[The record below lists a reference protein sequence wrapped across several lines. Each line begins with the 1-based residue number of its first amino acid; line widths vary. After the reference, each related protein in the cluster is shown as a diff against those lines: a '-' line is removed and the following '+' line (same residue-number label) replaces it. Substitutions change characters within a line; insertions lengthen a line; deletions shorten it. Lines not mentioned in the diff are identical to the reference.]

1 MDSVVPYSIYR
12 RSSRQLTSCEPSVC
26 IRVDPSY
33 DGSKGFCFSPTAS
46 ITIASNMRVRILTLT
61 KHSVFLNVD
70 SSASVDELK
79 ARLSQDTGIP
89 LAGQRLVFKGQELLT
104 GTVAENGIMEGD
116 FLVVVVVQLS
126 GVKKSDTK
134 STNSKVSPLQRRE
147 ETTNFQD
154 QSSNPTHQFH
164 ENRQGSR
171 HLDVDVD
178 EDAVDNNDEIEE
190 GIDDEVDPDSLQQ
203 LMDMGFPANRANKA
217 LIITRG
223 NTQLAM
229 DWLLEH
235 ERDPDI
241 DEPLTLEQIDRIH
254 AGEDEEY
261 GEGEGEDGIMM
272 IDPQEA
278 AQRLM
283 ELGFTEEDIAYA
295 LEATGH
301 DFEAAAAWLLGDY
314 FPPPPPPPPLGHVN
328 QEPPY
333 HGEDPDDDGDDD
345 DDEDGAPLLARR
357 HDAGAGHR

>member
-1 MDSVVPYSIYR
+1 
-12 RSSRQLTSCEPSVC
+12 
-26 IRVDPSY
+26 
-33 DGSKGFCFSPTAS
+33 
-46 ITIASNMRVRILTLT
+46 MRVRILTLT

-70 SSASVDELK
+70 PSASVDELK

-89 LAGQRLVFKGQELLT
+89 LIGQRLVFKGQELVT
-104 GTVAENGIMEGD
+104 GSVAENGINEED
-116 FLVVVVVQLS
+116 FMVVVVVQPS
-126 GVKKSDTK
+126 GAKKSDTK
-134 STNSKVSPLQRRE
+134 LTNSKAISPLQRRE
-147 ETTNFQD
+147 ETTNLQD

-164 ENRQGSR
+164 ENRPVSR

-178 EDAVDNNDEIEE
+178 EDAVENHEEVEE
-190 GIDDEVDPDSLQQ
+190 GIEDEVDPDSLQQ

-217 LIITRG
+217 LIINRG

-235 ERDPDI
+235 ERDSDI

-254 AGEDEEY
+254 AGEDDEY

-314 FPPPPPPPPLGHVN
+314 FPPQPPPPPGHVN
-328 QEPPY
+328 QEPP
-333 HGEDPDDDGDDD
+333 DGDE
-345 DDEDGAPLLARR
+345 DEDEDVAPLLARR

>member
-1 MDSVVPYSIYR
+1 MDP
-12 RSSRQLTSCEPSVC
+12 
-26 IRVDPSY
+26 
-33 DGSKGFCFSPTAS
+33 
-46 ITIASNMRVRILTLT
+46 
-61 KHSVFLNVD
+61 
-70 SSASVDELK
+70 SASVDELK

-89 LAGQRLVFKGQELLT
+89 LGGQRLVFKGQELVA
-104 GTVAENGIMEGD
+104 GTVAGNGINEED
-116 FLVVVVVQLS
+116 FIVVVVIQQS
-126 GVKKSDTK
+126 GVKPDIK
-134 STNSKVSPLQRRE
+134 STNAKANSPLHRRE

-164 ENRQGSR
+164 ENRQVSR
-171 HLDVDVD
+171 NSDVDAD
-178 EDAVDNNDEIEE
+178 EDVVENNDDVEE
-190 GIDDEVDPDSLQQ
+190 GIDEVDPDSLQQ

-241 DEPLTLEQIDRIH
+241 DEPLTIEQIDRIH
-254 AGEDEEY
+254 AGEDDDEY
-261 GEGEGEDGIMM
+261 GDGEGEDGIMM

-314 FPPPPPPPPLGHVN
+314 FPPPPPPPPGHAS

-345 DDEDGAPLLARR
+345 DREPRMAGR
-357 HDAGAGHR
+357 HEAGVGHR

>member
-1 MDSVVPYSIYR
+1 
-12 RSSRQLTSCEPSVC
+12 
-26 IRVDPSY
+26 
-33 DGSKGFCFSPTAS
+33 
-46 ITIASNMRVRILTLT
+46 MRVRILTLT

-70 SSASVDELK
+70 PSASVDELK

-89 LAGQRLVFKGQELLT
+89 LAGQRLVFKGQELVT
-104 GTVAENGIMEGD
+104 GTVAENGINEED
-116 FLVVVVVQLS
+116 FVVVVVVQQS
-126 GVKKSDTK
+126 GAKKSDTK
-134 STNSKVSPLQRRE
+134 STNSKAISPLQRRE

-164 ENRQGSR
+164 ENRQVSR

-178 EDAVDNNDEIEE
+178 EDAVDNNDEVEE
-190 GIDDEVDPDSLQQ
+190 GIEDEVDPDSLQQ

-254 AGEDEEY
+254 AGEDDEY

-314 FPPPPPPPPLGHVN
+314 FPPPPPPPPGHAN

-345 DDEDGAPLLARR
+345 DEDGVPLLAR

>member
-1 MDSVVPYSIYR
+1 MR
-12 RSSRQLTSCEPSVC
+12 
-26 IRVDPSY
+26 IRIV
-33 DGSKGFCFSPTAS
+33 
-46 ITIASNMRVRILTLT
+46 TLT
-61 KHSVFLNVD
+61 KHSVFLNID
-70 SSASVDELK
+70 PSASVDELK

-89 LAGQRLVFKGQELLT
+89 LTGMRLVFKGQEL
-104 GTVAENGIMEGD
+104 VAGNVADNGINEDD
-116 FLVVVVVQLS
+116 FMVVIVVQQS
-126 GVKKSDTK
+126 GVKKSDIKPTHSK
-134 STNSKVSPLQRRE
+134 ANSPQQRRE
-147 ETTNFQD
+147 EATNFQD
-154 QSSNPTHQFH
+154 QSNNHAHQFH
-164 ENRQGSR
+164 DTRQVSR

-178 EDAVDNNDEIEE
+178 EDAVDNNDNVEEDIE
-190 GIDDEVDPDSLQQ
+190 DEVDPDSLQQ
-203 LMDMGFPANRANKA
+203 LMDMGFPANRATKA
-217 LIITRG
+217 LIINRG

-254 AGEDEEY
+254 AGEDDDEY

-314 FPPPPPPPPLGHVN
+314 FPPQPPPPPGHAN

-345 DDEDGAPLLARR
+345 
-357 HDAGAGHR
+357 